1 MQTKT
6 ITNRLTTSWQ
16 LWALLLALSFGG
28 IGFGA
33 TAFLFSL
40 PSNPRCDRFFLIF
53 SSATSRIY
61 CAQLQAEK
69 ETVEGLLKAIALVEE
84 LPDDHP
90 LRAEIN
96 RYVTEWSKEIL
107 LIGDEK
113 FQAGNLDEAINI
125 ANKIPPNLAGK
136 DEVQAKIDKWRS
148 IWENAK
154 NIEVDVEKELR
165 QGQWNKAFLI
175 ATKFL
180 NLSNEYWQTTKY
192 EETVK
197 KINLAKE
204 ESKQLDGAYSA
215 LNRKGISN
223 LLQAISLA
231 KKIDPSS
238 YSYDQ
243 AQEIIKSAQEE
254 IVEYAQNLLDRQ
266 RWSQLAELAN
276 QIPDD
281 LQDLKKQAQDWN
293 LIATAGKN
301 AELGTMT
308 GLELAIVDANSIDS
322 TNPLYQ
328 ETQALIKNW
337 QLEKENLTYL
347 TEARSIAS
355 PGNLT
360 DLNQAIV
367 KARLISSDN
376 PLYREA
382 QREINKWQRE
392 IEVMEDQPILDSARE
407 KASANNIQAWQE
419 AINQAAQIKS
429 NRALYS
435 EAQNLISK
443 WRRSIETQ
451 EDQPFLSQAISLAES
466 GSYQEAIN
474 AASQIKPNRAL
485 YPEAQSKIR
494 SWRRQIK
501 AQGDLQ
507 QAFSIAQAN
516 SPEALLKAISIARAI
531 PSSTD
536 VKEQSR
542 LAINRWSEQMLSIA
556 RRNAET
562 GINTSVQEAITIA
575 DMIPYG
581 TLAYPVAR
589 QEISKWQEQLKPALV
604 VPPSTPVQEA
614 NYFSDESI

>member
-1 MQTKT
+1 MQIKT
-6 ITNRLTTSWQ
+6 FTNRLTTSWQ
-16 LWALLLALSFGG
+16 LWAMLLALSFGG
-28 IGFGA
+28 IGFAA
-33 TAFLFSL
+33 TTFLFSL

-69 ETVEGLLKAIALVEE
+69 ETVDGLLNAIALVEE

-90 LRAEIN
+90 LRTEIN

-125 ANKIPPNLAGK
+125 ANKIPENLASK
-136 DEVQAKIDKWRS
+136 DEVQAKISRWRS

-154 NIEVDVEKELR
+154 KIEVDVEKELR
-165 QGQWNKAFLI
+165 QGQWNKAFLV
-175 ATKFL
+175 ATQFL
-180 NLSNEYWQTTKY
+180 NLPNEYWQTTKY

-204 ESKQLDGAYSA
+204 ESKQLDGAYTA
-215 LNRKGISN
+215 LNRRGINN
-223 LLQAISLA
+223 LLDAISQA
-231 KKIDPSS
+231 KKIAPSS

-243 AQEIIKSAQEE
+243 AQEIIKSAQEK
-254 IVEYAQNLLDRQ
+254 IVEQAQNLLDRK
-266 RWSQLAELAN
+266 RWSQLEELAN

-281 LQDLKKQAQDWN
+281 LPDLKKQAQDWS
-293 LIATAGKN
+293 LLASAGQN
-301 AELGTMT
+301 ANLGTMT

-328 ETQALIKNW
+328 QTQALIKNW
-337 QLEKENLTYL
+337 QLAKENLTYL

-355 PGNLT
+355 PGNLN

-382 QREINKWQRE
+382 QREISKWQRE
-392 IEVMEDQPILDSARE
+392 IQVMEDQPILDSAR
-407 KASANNIQAWQE
+407 KTASANNIQAWQE
-419 AINQAAQIKS
+419 AINQAAQIKG

-435 EAQNLISK
+435 EAQNLISQ
-443 WRRSIETQ
+443 WRRSIEIE
-451 EDQPFLSQAISLAES
+451 EDQPLLFQAQGLAQN
-466 GSYQEAIN
+466 GNYQDAIN
-474 AASQIKPNRAL
+474 VISQIKPSRAL
-485 YPEAQSKIR
+485 YPEAQAKIR

-501 AQGDLQ
+501 AQSDLQ

-516 SPEALLKAISIARAI
+516 SPEALLRAISIARAI

-562 GINTSVQEAITIA
+562 GINTSVQEAIAIA

-581 TLAYPVAR
+581 TLAYSVAR

-604 VPPSTPVQEA
+604 VPPSTSIQEA
-614 NYFSDESI
+614 NYFPDERI